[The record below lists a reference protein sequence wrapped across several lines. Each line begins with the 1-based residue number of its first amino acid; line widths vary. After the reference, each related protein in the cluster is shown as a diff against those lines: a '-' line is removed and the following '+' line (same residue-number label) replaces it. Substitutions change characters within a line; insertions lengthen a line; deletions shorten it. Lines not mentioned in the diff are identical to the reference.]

1 MDLGSPTR
9 PSDPGR
15 SAIRPQSNGRK
26 LTMEER
32 IEAIKRRQKL
42 QDAAAIC
49 DTDITQ
55 YTLIFEV
62 VRKNEVDDLIK
73 LEEVVSRVQEFLKQQ
88 KCLTG
93 FPHGTQP
100 SKNHTAQNVQLST

>member
-1 MDLGSPTR
+1 METVSPPR

-15 SAIRPQSNGRK
+15 SAIRPQSAGRK
-26 LTMEER
+26 LTKQER
-32 IEAIKRRQKL
+32 LEAIKRKQKL

-49 DTDITQ
+49 DADITQ

-73 LEEVVSRVQEFLKQQ
+73 LE
-88 KCLTG
+88 
-93 FPHGTQP
+93 
-100 SKNHTAQNVQLST
+100 